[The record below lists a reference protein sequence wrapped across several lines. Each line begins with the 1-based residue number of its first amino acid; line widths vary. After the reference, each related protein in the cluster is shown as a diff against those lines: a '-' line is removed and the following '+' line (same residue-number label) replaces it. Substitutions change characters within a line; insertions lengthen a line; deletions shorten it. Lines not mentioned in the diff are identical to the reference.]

1 MCEDCGCEQGNAKAY
16 FEHNHHHPHNDDA
29 HTHEHKTAD
38 SGEIHVHV
46 YADRNIDLQN
56 KGIHIHVHLTGEQPA
71 HHHHQHH
78 HHDNDD
84 DTEDH
89 RHTHDHD
96 HNHDH
101 AEEPSREIVLE
112 SRILARNDEFAKKNR
127 TLLGESGCVA
137 INFISS
143 PGSGKTC
150 LLEKTLEG
158 LKGRVKCAVI
168 AGDQQTDNDAKRLRG
183 KGAGVVQIETGSSC
197 HLNAEQVGE
206 CFEHVLEDDTELL
219 FIENVGNL
227 VCPAAFDL
235 GENIKIALLSV
246 TEGEDKPLKYP
257 VIFHDATA
265 SIITKNDLLEHLDVD
280 MDKYRNS
287 LSRIHPNGRVFELS
301 ALTGQ
306 GMDVWLNYL
315 ESLVR

>member
-1 MCEDCGCEQGNAKAY
+1 MCEDCGCEQGNARAY
-16 FEHNHHHPHNDDA
+16 FEHDHNHNHNHNHDD
-29 HTHEHKTAD
+29 HTHQHDHAH
-38 SGEIHVHV
+38 SGEIHIHV
-46 YADRNIDLQN
+46 YADQGIDLQKN
-56 KGIHIHVHLTGEQPA
+56 GIHIHVHLTGEKQ
-71 HHHHQHH
+71 
-78 HHDNDD
+78 DNL
-84 DTEDH
+84 
-89 RHTHDHD
+89 

-101 AEEPSREIVLE
+101 HDHSHDHEHHHNHDHDNPEKPTREIILE
-112 SRILARNDEFAKKNR
+112 SRVLAKNDEFAEKNR
-127 TLLGESGCVA
+127 ELLKKRGCFA

-143 PGSGKTC
+143 PGSGKTF

-168 AGDQQTDNDAKRLRG
+168 AGDQQTDNDSVRLQG
-183 KGAGVVQIETGSSC
+183 KGAPVVQIETGSSC
-197 HLNAEQVGE
+197 HLNAEQVGATFNE
-206 CFEHVLEDDTELL
+206 VLEDDTELL

-265 SIITKNDLLEHLDVD
+265 SVITKNDLLEHLSVD
-280 MDKYRNS
+280 MDIYRDS
-287 LSRIHPNGRVFELS
+287 LNKIHPNGRIFELS
-301 ALTGQ
+301 ALTGE
-306 GMDVWLNYL
+306 GMDNWLDYL